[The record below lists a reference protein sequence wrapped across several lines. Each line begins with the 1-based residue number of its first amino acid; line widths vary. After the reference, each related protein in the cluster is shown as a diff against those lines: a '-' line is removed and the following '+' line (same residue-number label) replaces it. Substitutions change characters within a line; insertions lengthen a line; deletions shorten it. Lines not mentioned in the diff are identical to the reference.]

1 ISALMELVNEIYDFC
16 DVRGVKPA
24 GRDDEP
30 PPTIARRETA
40 AVLREA
46 IESVILLIS
55 PFTPHLSEE
64 LWEQLGHTG
73 GIGRAGWPTF
83 DEAVARAEEIEIPIQ
98 VNGKV
103 RTRITVPADA
113 DADVIKAAAMAAP
126 GLQPHLASMEIVK
139 VVVANRRLVS
149 VVVRPA
155 KGAPV

>member
-1 ISALMELVNEIYDFC
+1 MELVNEIYDFC
-16 DVRGVKPA
+16 DGRALKPT

-30 PPTIARRETA
+30 APTIARPETA

-46 IESVILLIS
+46 IESLVLLIS

-64 LWEQLGHTG
+64 LWEQLGHSG
-73 GIGRAGWPTF
+73 GIEKAGWPSF
-83 DEAVARAEEIEIPIQ
+83 DEAVARAEEVEIPIQ

-103 RTRITVPADA
+103 RTRITVAADA
-113 DADVIKAAAMAAP
+113 DDEEIKAAAMAAP